1 MDKENDT
8 YIDKIIDKLYE
19 LKSNID
25 DEELCQCIY
34 TIDNMIKGIIPID
47 KNIVE
52 SIQKKYEKEMKEL
65 VVIENSINSIINTN
79 SETNIGN
86 NTFYN
91 LFNIDNKLNENNKN
105 NNTKSQKEPIS
116 YYQFLRN
123 IRHSLIRIGVKSSLK
138 SLGIN
143 ILEKDLVAK
152 NELLYIKLIELLTNK
167 N

>member
-79 SETNIGN
+79 
-86 NTFYN
+86 
-91 LFNIDNKLNENNKN
+91 
-105 NNTKSQKEPIS
+105 NTKSQKEPIS

>member
-8 YIDKIIDKLYE
+8 YIEKIIDKLYE
-19 LKSNID
+19 LKNNID

-65 VVIENSINSIINTN
+65 VVIENSINSKINT
-79 SETNIGN
+79 
-86 NTFYN
+86 
-91 LFNIDNKLNENNKN
+91 

>member
-8 YIDKIIDKLYE
+8 YIEKIIDKLYE

-34 TIDNMIKGIIPID
+34 TIDNMIKGITPID

-52 SIQKKYEKEMKEL
+52 SIQKKYEKEMEEL
-65 VVIENSINSIINTN
+65 VVIENSINSKINT
-79 SETNIGN
+79 
-86 NTFYN
+86 
-91 LFNIDNKLNENNKN
+91 

-152 NELLYIKLIELLTNK
+152 NEILYIKLIELLTNK